1 MPSKLEIKYKTGKY
15 FSYSFGRYFIQL
27 DIIHELQGLGGR
39 AVLYR
44 KNLLSM
50 KKLFKNINSE
60 YINFSELSHISFAE
74 KLFCEKRRNFTLF
87 SAFLSC
93 ILLY

>member
-1 MPSKLEIKYKTGKY
+1 
-15 FSYSFGRYFIQL
+15 
-27 DIIHELQGLGGR
+27 
-39 AVLYR
+39 
-44 KNLLSM
+44 M

-87 SAFLSC
+87 SAFLSYNYYTE
-93 ILLY
+93 ILPRETFLKFVQVGMKHHYNNALDFNLGFYSHIFFKNFNVFEF